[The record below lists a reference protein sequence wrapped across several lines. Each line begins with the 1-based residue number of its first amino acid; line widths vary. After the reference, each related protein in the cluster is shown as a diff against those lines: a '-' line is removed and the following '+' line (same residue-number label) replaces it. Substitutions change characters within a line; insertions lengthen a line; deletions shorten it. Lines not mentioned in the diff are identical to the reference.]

1 MRRLITTTTAVM
13 FSASALVGCA
23 GMGTP
28 TDTRG
33 LISMAS
39 PYDAKETMDRLEAE
53 VKKRNLNVV
62 ARVNHAAAAASI
74 GKTLRATELLIFGNP
89 QAGTPLME
97 CAQGAGIDL
106 PMKALVTVDATG
118 KVWLTYNDPAYIV
131 QRQGVGECAAV
142 EGVRRALGGIAQATV
157 AK

>member
-1 MRRLITTTTAVM
+1 MQSTMVRKLTITA
-13 FSASALVGCA
+13 AALMLAGCA
-23 GMGTP
+23 SMGSS
-28 TDTRG
+28 DNRG
-33 LISMAS
+33 LVSLSS

-53 VKKRNLNVV
+53 VKQRNLNVV
-62 ARVNHAAAAASI
+62 ARVNHAAAAAGI
-74 GKTLRATELLIFGNP
+74 GKTLRPTELLIFGNP

-106 PMKALVTVDATG
+106 PMKALVTVDAAG
-118 KVWLTYNDPAYIV
+118 KVWLTYNDPGYVV
-131 QRQGVGECAAV
+131 QRQGAGECAAV